1 MSKLLSNIRFKQK
14 MAMIF
19 TMSFF
24 FLFIVML
31 LIFGYFIDFPEN
43 SEGLSKVLFSKWYL
57 WFPVLFVVSYFCGL
71 LIANITLKPLKD
83 ISKSL
88 KRILNHDLKERLKT
102 NERNDEIEE
111 LKLSLNRMIEHLDN
125 SLSQIKQF
133 SSDVSHEMKT
143 PLTILQGELEIAL
156 TNPQTQEDYE
166 YVLISALEEV
176 QRLSNLV
183 GSLLELSRADT
194 GQLVI
199 DLSRKNLSDILI
211 DISEDAEIMADEKG
225 ITISSDIE
233 RGVELDI
240 DPDRIRRAI
249 NNIIDNAIK
258 YTEAGGKIHISLSK
272 ESSWTRLIISDSGIG
287 MEESEIPYIFDRMY
301 RVDKSRAA
309 HSRGAGLGLSIV
321 KWIVD
326 AHEGTI
332 FVNSTPN
339 KGTEFI
345 IDLPIRSKD
354 DNKLNILGLL
364 FY

>member
-1 MSKLLSNIRFKQK
+1 MSKLLSNITLKQK
-14 MAMIF
+14 M
-19 TMSFF
+19 TMVFALSFI
-24 FLFIVML
+24 LMFIIML
-31 LIFGYFIDFPEN
+31 LIFGYFVDFPEY
-43 SEGLSKVLFSKWYL
+43 SGSLLSVIFSKWYISI
-57 WFPVLFVVSYFCGL
+57 PVLLIISYFCGL
-71 LIANITLKPLKD
+71 LISNITLNPLKD
-83 ISKSL
+83 ISNSL
-88 KRILNHDLKERLKT
+88 ERIVNHDLKERLST
-102 NERNDEIEE
+102 NERKDEIDE
-111 LKLSLNRMIEHLDN
+111 LKISLNRMIEHLDY
-125 SLSQIKQF
+125 SFSQIKQF

-199 DLSRKNLSDILI
+199 DLRKNNLSDILI

-233 RGVELDI
+233 RGIVLDI

-258 YTEAGGKIHISLSK
+258 YTEAGGNIQISLSK
-272 ESSWTRLIISDSGIG
+272 EKSWIRLIISDSGIG

-321 KWIVD
+321 KWIID

-332 FVNSTPN
+332 FINSTPN

-345 IDLPIRSKD
+345 IDLPIKSKD
-354 DNKLNILGLL
+354 NNKQNILGFL